1 MAGIDTAAMEQILE
15 QLLKEARSQGRTQST
30 FLSALA
36 KKAGIDPK
44 LIAEQEKKLAALGNA
59 AEDTAKKTSKL
70 GGVGNMVGSVL
81 ADLANGV
88 TATAGNLVNFGAKAS
103 LGSAKI
109 EDLFSAFKDLPIIGV
124 VANLFSALAKVQTET
139 LDQFRSLTQSGI
151 NFGTGLN
158 VLRETALQSKV
169 SLDFFVQNLKQSSD
183 TLAIIGTTAN
193 QGAKNLKNINLEI
206 TRSGGFGEQLRNLGY
221 SYEDLN
227 KLTTSYARTVGGLN
241 RQQQNDYKGVAE
253 AAVAYGKELD
263 LLARITG
270 KSREAQQKELEEA
283 MQESNFQAFL
293 ATLDPEQAK
302 KLQTQVQEAMGVAGK
317 GGAEIVKA
325 QAMGI
330 AVQGQQ
336 GKLLTALGG
345 ELASKLRDQT
355 DMAMNTAVSVEQ
367 FKSQSVRRI
376 AELQTSAAEAYPRIA
391 KPMQA
396 LALQGENV
404 AESIGPL
411 AKNFTALKNAGAE
424 TLDQRIQQV
433 AAEKAAQE
441 KDAATRDASLQ
452 AMLNAEE
459 KMKAFNAEMS
469 KVVTTLSEKLLFPLM
484 NKITPMLPEI
494 ARQISTF
501 IQNLFT
507 PEGRAKIIKDIVDG
521 VKEII
526 AGVYTQMSAGPDQQ
540 ALAQDKKNWD
550 SMAWYQKA
558 ESGLARGI
566 EGVGRFL
573 GMETVANRAAV
584 NRIEAETKALS
595 GRAFGSYGVTGK
607 LFEDFGNGTN
617 VTLHGQE
624 SVMTPSQLSSLM
636 DGSAANNLKGLV
648 EQLNSVNSQM
658 LQTMKQVAEYTKRNV
673 DATKALSG
681 DAFA

>member
-1 MAGIDTAAMEQILE
+1 MAGIDTAATEQILE
-15 QLLKEARSQGRTQST
+15 QLLKESRNQGRAQTS
-30 FLSALA
+30 FISALA
-36 KKAGIDPK
+36 KKSGVDPK
-44 LIAEQEKKLAALGNA
+44 LIADQENRLKSLGDQ
-59 AEDTAKKTSKL
+59 AELTSKKTGKL
-70 GGVGNMVGSVL
+70 GSAGVVVGSAL
-81 ADLANGV
+81 ADLAGGIAK
-88 TATAGNLVNFGAKAS
+88 TASNLASFGA
-103 LGSAKI
+103 SAATGNAKL
-109 EDLFSAFKDLPIIGV
+109 EDVFLAFKDLPIIGI
-124 VANLFSALAKVQTET
+124 VAQLFASLAKIQTEN
-139 LDQFRSLTQSGI
+139 LEQFRSLTQSGI

-158 VLRETALQSKV
+158 NLRETALNSKV
-169 SLDFFVQNLKQSSD
+169 SLEFFVQNLKQSAD
-183 TLAIIGTTAN
+183 TLQFIGTSAN

-206 TRSGGFGEQLRNLGY
+206 TRTGGFGEQLKNLGF

-241 RQQQNDYKGVAE
+241 RQQQTDYKGVAE

-293 ATLDPEQAK
+293 ATLNPDEAK
-302 KLQTQVQEAMGVAGK
+302 KLQSQVNEAMQVAGK

-345 ELASKLRDQT
+345 ELAEKLRNQT
-355 DMAMNTAVSVEQ
+355 DAAMNTSVSVEQ
-367 FKSQSVRRI
+367 FKSQTIRRV
-376 AELQTSAAEAYPRIA
+376 AELQTAAAEAYPRIA

-396 LALQGENV
+396 LALQGEAV

-424 TLDQRIQQV
+424 NLEERERQLQ
-433 AAEKAAQE
+433 AEKAAT
-441 KDAATRDASLQ
+441 DAAAATR
-452 AMLNAEE
+452 NADLANALSMEAN
-459 KMKAFNAEMS
+459 MKEFNAKMS
-469 KVVTTLSEKLLFPLM
+469 QILSLLSGKLMPIMSRIVDELHGIANTLVNFAE
-484 NKITPMLPEI
+484 
-494 ARQISTF
+494 
-501 IQNLFT
+501 NLFT
-507 PEGRAKIIKDIVDG
+507 PEGRQKIIKDIVDG
-521 VKEII
+521 VTEIV
-526 AGVYTQMSAGPDQQ
+526 AGTWTKLKAGPDEAALRQDQ
-540 ALAQDKKNWD
+540 ANWD
-550 SMAWYQKA
+550 KMKWYEKT

-566 EGVGRFL
+566 EKIGSFL
-573 GMETVANRAAV
+573 GLDMFANRGA
-584 NRIEAETKALS
+584 NSRIQAETEALR

-658 LQTMKQVAEYTKRNV
+658 LHTMKQVAEYTKRNV